1 MGLGIWSMHFI
12 GMLAFDLPIP
22 VGLRPWHH
30 PVLAG
35 GLDRRFGCPVAGVA
49 PSLPWRRLLA
59 GAVLMGLGIAAMH
72 YLGMAAMRMQ
82 PGIDY
87 HPGWFAASI
96 AVAIGAAGAA
106 LWIAFRLRAEQRNT
120 LLRALA
126 SLVMGLAIVGM
137 HYTGM
142 AAARFPKAASVARSA
157 AVASIHAGWPCW

>member
-1 MGLGIWSMHFI
+1 VS
-12 GMLAFDLPIP
+12 
-22 VGLRPWHH
+22 R
-30 PVLAG
+30 
-35 GLDRRFGCPVAGVA
+35 

-106 LWIAFRLRAEQRNT
+106 LWIAFRLRAERNT
-120 LLRALA
+120 LRLRALA
-126 SLVMGLAIVGM
+126 
-137 HYTGM
+137 
-142 AAARFPKAASVARSA
+142 R
-157 AVASIHAGWPCW
+157 W